1 MGNASGLRRTF
12 EAPGLGAHVARRART
27 APPPRPRSILLMSKR
42 SFVSRRHKT
51 RGDPRSLT
59 GLQCGQAIVRE
70 GAQRPGTKAYLVY
83 IFIYTYTPEYILYF
97 EVYTW
102 YLYINIY
109 ILYIYIYIYI
119 NFEVLYFG
127 PAVER
132 SIQDKIASLN
142 PRLCFIS
149 FSFLLYCCCTISIIV
164 YKKLKNVSC
173 EYNRL
178 NG

>member
-1 MGNASGLRRTF
+1 MWASNREGGRSASGD
-12 EAPGLGAHVARRART
+12 ESIPG
-27 APPPRPRSILLMSKR
+27 I
-42 SFVSRRHKT
+42 
-51 RGDPRSLT
+51 
-59 GLQCGQAIVRE
+59 
-70 GAQRPGTKAYLVY
+70 
-83 IFIYTYTPEYILYF
+83 
-97 EVYTW
+97 
-102 YLYINIY
+102 
-109 ILYIYIYIYI
+109 YIYIYLYSGVYIILRSIYLVFIYKHLYIIYLYIYI

-132 SIQDKIASLN
+132 SIQDKKIASLN

>member
-1 MGNASGLRRTF
+1 
-12 EAPGLGAHVARRART
+12 
-27 APPPRPRSILLMSKR
+27 MSKR

-109 ILYIYIYIYI
+109 ILYIYIYIYKLRSI
-119 NFEVLYFG
+119 IFWPSGRAVDPGQDREFKPPSLLYFFFFF
-127 PAVER
+127 AV
-132 SIQDKIASLN
+132 L
-142 PRLCFIS
+142 
-149 FSFLLYCCCTISIIV
+149 LLYC
-164 YKKLKNVSC
+164 
-173 EYNRL
+173 
-178 NG
+178 